1 MINYCQGTKCKSH
14 LRKKG
19 VAGGAAHTDT
29 NVSTCAGLE
38 GSVHLHCSGASLK
51 LPGHPTQKV
60 SHTETCSLCLTTEK
74 NSNQGQALLSLPR
87 SLRNRQHR
95 QQAPQS
101 WSPFQ
106 QTDGELSSP

>member
-1 MINYCQGTKCKSH
+1 M
-14 LRKKG
+14 
-19 VAGGAAHTDT
+19 
-29 NVSTCAGLE
+29 
-38 GSVHLHCSGASLK
+38 HLHCSGASLK

-95 QQAPQS
+95 QQAPPELVPIPADRRGALQS
-101 WSPFQ
+101 LRE
-106 QTDGELSSP
+106 TAEK